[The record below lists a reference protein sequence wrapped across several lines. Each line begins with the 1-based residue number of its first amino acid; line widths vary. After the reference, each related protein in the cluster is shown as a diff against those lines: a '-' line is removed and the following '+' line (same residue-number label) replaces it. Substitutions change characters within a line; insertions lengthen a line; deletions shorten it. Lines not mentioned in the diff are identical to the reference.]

1 MKTISY
7 SQFSLYLNC
16 PKRWKLDYVDGL
28 RQYEQNINLLF
39 GTAFHS
45 TIQHYLSVMY
55 EDSAKK
61 ADNIDLNEY
70 LQTHMLTEYKNA
82 LVKNNNTHFSSPEE
96 LSEFYQD
103 GVAILKYFK
112 NHRRA
117 YFASKQHSLIGIEV
131 PLNVH
136 LQKNVKF
143 TGYIDIVI
151 KDERDGRI
159 KIFDIK
165 TSTAGWN
172 KYQKKDVS
180 KTSQMVLYKK
190 YYAEQYGVSEDDIDI
205 EYVIVRRKI
214 NEDLEFVPKRIQTFI
229 PASGKTTVNKVSKLL
244 NEFIDTCF
252 TDDGTYN
259 VIRDYPAVTSSGCKY
274 CPYSKEEA
282 LCPKAS
288 RIVKN
293 EE

>member
-45 TIQHYLSVMY
+45 TVQHYLTVMY
-55 EDSAKK
+55 EDSVKK
-61 ADNIDLNEY
+61 ADELDLNEH

-82 LVKNNNTHFSSPEE
+82 LVKNGNTHFSSPEE

-103 GVAILKYFK
+103 GVAILRYFK

-117 YFASKQHSLIGIEV
+117 YFASKQHTLIGIEV
-131 PLNVH
+131 PLS
-136 LQKNVKF
+136 LTLRKNVKF
-143 TGYIDIVI
+143 SGFIDIVI

-159 KIFDIK
+159 KIYDIK

-180 KTSQMVLYKK
+180 KTSQMVIYKK
-190 YYAEQYGVSEDDIDI
+190 FYAQQYGVSEDDIDI

-214 NEDLEFVPKRIQTFI
+214 NDELEFVPKRIQTFI
-229 PASGKTTVNKVSKLL
+229 PASGKTTINKVTKLL
-244 NEFIDTCF
+244 DGFIDHAF
-252 TDDGTYN
+252 NEDGSHNLNAY
-259 VIRDYPAVTSSGCKY
+259 YPAVSSSGCKY
-274 CPYSKEEA
+274 CPYFKEDA
-282 LCPKAS
+282 LCPKS
-288 RIVKN
+288 QRIVKD